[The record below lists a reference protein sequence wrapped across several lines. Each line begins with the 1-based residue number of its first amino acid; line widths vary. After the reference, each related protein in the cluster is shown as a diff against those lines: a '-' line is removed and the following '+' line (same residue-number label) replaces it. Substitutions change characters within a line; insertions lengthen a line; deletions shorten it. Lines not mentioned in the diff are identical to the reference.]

1 MSSSTRYSQAWAT
14 VKLMKP
20 GPATSTLATRSESGR
35 WRTSASATSSRPSSG
50 RASSTAARTRR
61 ASSSSIIGPGSG
73 PAGQPPDRRHELDR
87 VERLVDVRSHAQLLP
102 LAPVL
107 ILGPGREE
115 DQRDVSGGLV
125 GLEPSGHVPAGHPW
139 HHHVE
144 EDHVGVDLGG
154 LGDGVL
160 PTRGG
165 LDLEALQPQVD
176 LDEPK
181 DHRVVVGHQDPYARV
196 APQVRRII
204 ATGTARPVATINPSG
219 PRSSGDRALV
229 SGTRGAGSNP
239 AGGTENMGTV
249 RALSTLPLSS

>member
-14 VKLMKP
+14 VEAWSP
-20 GPATSTLATRSESGR
+20 CCFWRGRVISISGT
-35 WRTSASATSSRPSSG
+35 WSRPSSC

-204 ATGTARPVATINPSG
+204 ATGPARPVATIDPSG